1 MYQQVVDLAGQVPP
15 HWKVRWP
22 ANEVR
27 TIRDLSGA
35 HFAIDEH
42 TLAPFNGNLIAFS
55 LYLRTVA
62 DIHRKFAQVFPQLIG
77 MLSTQRRLSRLF
89 PTIKRMSLQAPHIF
103 AENEGLNLS
112 VKVLRFSAKTDLGT
126 IFSVSL
132 KRLESEIKNTK
143 RSFEWGMWR

>member
-1 MYQQVVDLAGQVPP
+1 MYQQVVNLAGQVPSS
-15 HWKVRWP
+15 WKVRWP
-22 ANEVR
+22 PNEVR
-27 TIRDLSGA
+27 TIRDISGA

-55 LYLRTVA
+55 MYLRLVA
-62 DIHRKFAQVFPQLIG
+62 KIHGKFGHVFPQLLG

-89 PTIKRMSLQAPHIF
+89 PTLKRMSLQAPHIF

-112 VKVLRFSAKTDLGT
+112 VKVLRFSAKTDLGS
-126 IFSVSL
+126 IFNDSL

-143 RSFEWGMWR
+143 RSFEWGKWQ